1 MKAKSGIHRNTV
13 ELLRDFINL
22 EILPIIF
29 THGGVGASG
38 DLVQLAHI
46 ALCLIGEGEVIYQS
60 KLQSTK
66 SVLAKLKMKPLEIHI
81 REGLSLMNGTSCMTG
96 IGMINT
102 IMAYRLAKWEMLMS
116 AMVNEISEAYD
127 DHISK
132 ELNQVKPHV
141 GQQQV
146 ASAMRKILKGSKLLK
161 IDTNICTIKKYWQMY

>member
-1 MKAKSGIHRNTV
+1 MKATLLARLSSLMKAKSGIHRNTV

-66 SVLAKLKMKPLEIHI
+66 SVLAKLKMKPL
-81 REGLSLMNGTSCMTG
+81 RF
-96 IGMINT
+96 
-102 IMAYRLAKWEMLMS
+102 
-116 AMVNEISEAYD
+116 ISEKD
-127 DHISK
+127 F
-132 ELNQVKPHV
+132 L
-141 GQQQV
+141 
-146 ASAMRKILKGSKLLK
+146 
-161 IDTNICTIKKYWQMY
+161 